1 MLTGD
6 KLETAI
12 SIAKSSRL
20 VCRTQQIHVFQSV
33 TTRTEAHLELN
44 SFRRKNDSV
53 LIINGDSLEV
63 CVEFLNRLYFIV
75 RNFDFYVN

>member
-6 KLETAI
+6 KLETAT

-20 VCRTQQIHVFQSV
+20 VSRTQQIHIFQSV

-44 SFRRKNDSV
+44 AFRRKNDCV
-53 LIINGDSLEV
+53 LVIKGDSLEV
-63 CVEFLNRLYFIV
+63 RYF
-75 RNFDFYVN
+75 